1 MKVRFPP
8 LLESRQPRPTV
19 ILISH
24 FCPYPSTHGNRSRL
38 VSWLA
43 WLRAHGFRVRYILQV
58 LDLEEE
64 SALRDLADAV
74 DRLDVIRS
82 PFQGP
87 GLRLSVR
94 RVAGRMV
101 RRMLPKASADTLR
114 RLFDHSSSS
123 GPRVIREWATRE
135 LTEDP
140 HIDRWCWPTTR
151 EIVRRAIDEEHP
163 VAVITEYALL
173 SRCLEDVPAPALK
186 IIDTT
191 EVFFRNADRFRVEG
205 LDAPL
210 ICTPDSEKMA
220 LGRADVIVAIQ
231 KNDAAAL
238 RELFPQ
244 KRVITV
250 GHTYPWADRRFREP
264 ESGLVLYVGSS
275 NPFNVHGLRCFLT
288 QAWPQILATAPQTRL
303 RIVGSC
309 PRVEAAADT
318 RVTYVGRVSDERL
331 VQEYRRARVV
341 INPQVAGTGLKI
353 KCVEALSAGCPLV
366 VNGAGADGL
375 EDYAGQAFLLAT
387 NWTQFAQH
395 VLRLLTDDALAQRL
409 QAEATRLAEEMFSEG
424 ATFSELA
431 LILKPLLPQG

>member
-1 MKVRFPP
+1 MKISFPP

-24 FCPYPSTHGNRSRL
+24 FCPYPATHGNRRRL

-43 WLRAHGFRVRYILQV
+43 WLRAQGFRVRYIFQV
-58 LDLEEE
+58 LDLEED
-64 SALRDLADAV
+64 SALRALADSV

-82 PFQGP
+82 PFQGR
-87 GLRLSVR
+87 GLDLPVR
-94 RVAGRMV
+94 RVASRMV
-101 RRMLPKASADTLR
+101 RRLLPKASADVLR
-114 RLFDHSSSS
+114 RLFDCSPSS
-123 GPRVIREWATRE
+123 GPRGIRKGATRE
-135 LTEDP
+135 LAEDP
-140 HIDRWCWPTTR
+140 HIDRWCWPTTL

-173 SRCLEDVPAPALK
+173 SRCLEDVPAPTLK

-191 EVFFRNADRFRVEG
+191 EVFFRNAERFRVEG
-205 LDAPL
+205 LDAPF
-210 ICTPDSEKMA
+210 ICTPESEKMA

-244 KRVITV
+244 KHVITV
-250 GHTYPWADRRFREP
+250 GHTYPRTDWRSREP

-275 NPFNVHGLRCFLT
+275 NPFNVHGLRYFLA
-288 QAWPQILATAPQTRL
+288 QAWPQILAAAPQTRL

-309 PRVEAAADT
+309 PRVEAAEDN

-331 VQEYRRARVV
+331 VQEYRKARVV

-375 EDYAGQAFLLAT
+375 EDHAGQAFLLAT
-387 NWTQFAQH
+387 DWPEFAQH

-409 QAEATRLAEEMFSEG
+409 QVEATQLAEEMFSER

-431 LILKPLLPQG
+431 LVLKPPLV

>member
-1 MKVRFPP
+1 MKISSSP
-8 LLESRQPRPTV
+8 LLKSRDPRPTV

-24 FCPYPSTHGNRSRL
+24 FCPYPATHGNRSRL
-38 VSWLA
+38 ASWLA
-43 WLRAHGFRVRYILQV
+43 WLRAQGFRVRYIFQV
-58 LDLEEE
+58 LDLEEDR
-64 SALRDLADAV
+64 ALRDLADVV

-87 GLRLSVR
+87 GLGLSVR
-94 RVAGRMV
+94 RVVGKMV
-101 RRMLPKASADTLR
+101 RRLLPKASADVLR
-114 RLFDHSSSS
+114 RLFDPSPSS
-123 GPRVIREWATRE
+123 GPRVIREQANPE

-140 HIDRWCWPTTR
+140 HIDRWCWPTTH
-151 EIVRRAIDEEHP
+151 EIVRRAVDEENP
-163 VAVITEYALL
+163 VAVIAEYALL
-173 SRCLEDVPAPALK
+173 SKCLEDIPASTLK
-186 IIDTT
+186 IIDTH
-191 EVFFRNADRFRVEG
+191 EVFFRNADRFHVEG
-205 LDAPL
+205 LKAPFM
-210 ICTPDSEKMA
+210 CTPESEKMA

-250 GHTYPWADRRFREP
+250 GHSYPRADWRSREP
-264 ESGLVLYVGSS
+264 ERGLVLYVASS

-288 QAWPQILATAPQTRL
+288 QAWPQIRAAAPQTRL

-309 PRVEAAADT
+309 PRVEAAEDT
-318 RVTYVGRVSDERL
+318 RVTYVGRVSEEHL
-331 VQEYRRARVV
+331 VREYRRARVV

-375 EDYAGQAFLLAT
+375 EDHAGRAFLLAT
-387 NWTQFAQH
+387 NWTEFAQH

-409 QAEATRLAEEMFSEG
+409 QAEATQLAEEMFSER

-431 LILKPLLPQG
+431 LVLKRPPG

>member
-1 MKVRFPP
+1 MKISFAP

-24 FCPYPSTHGNRSRL
+24 FCPYPAIHGNRRRL

-43 WLRAHGFRVRYILQV
+43 WLRAQGFRVRYIFQV
-58 LDLEEE
+58 LDLEED

-82 PFQGP
+82 PFQGRHL
-87 GLRLSVR
+87 GLSVR
-94 RVAGRMV
+94 RVAGTMV
-101 RRMLPKASADTLR
+101 RRLLPKASADVLR
-114 RLFDHSSSS
+114 RLFDRSPSS
-123 GPRVIREWATRE
+123 GPRGTREWATRE
-135 LTEDP
+135 LAEDP
-140 HIDRWCWPTTR
+140 HIDRWCWPATH

-173 SRCLEDVPAPALK
+173 SRCLEDVPAPTLK

-191 EVFFRNADRFRVEG
+191 EVFFRNTDRFRVEG
-205 LDAPL
+205 LDAPF
-210 ICTPDSEKMA
+210 ICTPESEKMA

-238 RELFPQ
+238 RELFPH

-250 GHTYPWADRRFREP
+250 GHTYPRADWRSRKP

-275 NPFNVHGLRCFLT
+275 NPFNVHGLRYFLT
-288 QAWPQILATAPQTRL
+288 QAWPQILAAAPQTRL

-309 PRVEAAADT
+309 PRVEAAEDT
-318 RVTYVGRVSDERL
+318 RVSYVGRVSDERL
-331 VQEYRRARVV
+331 VQEYRQARVV

-366 VNGAGADGL
+366 VNSAGADGL
-375 EDYAGQAFLLAT
+375 EDHAGQAFLLAMD
-387 NWTQFAQH
+387 WTEFAQH
-395 VLRLLTDDALAQRL
+395 VLRLLTDDALAERL
-409 QAEATRLAEEMFSEG
+409 QVEATQLAEEMFSER

-431 LILKPLLPQG
+431 LVLKPPLG

>member
-1 MKVRFPP
+1 MKIRFPP
-8 LLESRQPRPTV
+8 PLESRQLRPTV
-19 ILISH
+19 ILVSH
-24 FCPYPSTHGNRSRL
+24 FCPYPATHGNRSRL

-43 WLRAHGFRVRYILQV
+43 WLRAQGFRVRYIFQV
-58 LDLEEE
+58 LDLEED

-82 PFQGP
+82 PFQDP
-87 GLRLSVR
+87 GLVLSVR

-101 RRMLPKASADTLR
+101 RRLLSKTSA
-114 RLFDHSSSS
+114 
-123 GPRVIREWATRE
+123 
-135 LTEDP
+135 EDA
-140 HIDRWCWPTTR
+140 HIDRWCWPTTH

-163 VAVITEYALL
+163 IAVITEYALL
-173 SRCLEDVPAPALK
+173 SKCLEDVPASTLK

-191 EVFFRNADRFRVEG
+191 EVFFRNADRFRVDG
-205 LDAPL
+205 LDAPFM
-210 ICTPDSEKMA
+210 CTPESEKMA

-231 KNDAAAL
+231 KNDAVAL

-250 GHTYPWADRRFREP
+250 GHTYPRADWRSREP

-275 NPFNVHGLRCFLT
+275 NPFNVHGLRHFLT
-288 QAWPQILATAPQTRL
+288 HAWPQIRAAAPQTRL
-303 RIVGSC
+303 RIVGTC
-309 PRVEAAADT
+309 PRVEAAEDT
-318 RVTYVGRVSDERL
+318 RVTYIGRVSDERL

-375 EDYAGQAFLLAT
+375 EDHAGQAFLLAT
-387 NWTQFAQH
+387 DWTEFAQH
-395 VLRLLTDDALAQRL
+395 VLQLLTDDALAQQL
-409 QAEATRLAEEMFSEG
+409 QVQATQLAEEMFSER
-424 ATFSELA
+424 ATFAELA
-431 LILKPLLPQG
+431 LVLKHPRG